1 MIKIIIILF
10 VIIACLILINTLQGI
25 SALIIFGFLKRKFG
39 LAIISTLI
47 LVLPVAFY
55 IAFPTEF
62 PYVNLLLYDKTKEEV
77 IEIYGE
83 PEYDGETIIG
93 YYIGVDN
100 RGLDPTH
107 LDLYYYLE
115 FNDDGNVCRIFE
127 GVQPGG

>member
-1 MIKIIIILF
+1 MIETVIILF
-10 VIIACLILINTLQGI
+10 VIIVCLILMNTLQGI
-25 SALIIFGFLKRKFG
+25 AALIIFGFLKRKFG

-62 PYVNLLLYDKTKEEV
+62 PYVDFLLYDKTKDEV

-100 RGLDPTH
+100 RGLDPSGM
-107 LDLYYYLE
+107 DLYYYLE
-115 FNDDGNVCRIFE
+115 FNDDGDVCRIFE
-127 GVQPGG
+127 GVQPSG